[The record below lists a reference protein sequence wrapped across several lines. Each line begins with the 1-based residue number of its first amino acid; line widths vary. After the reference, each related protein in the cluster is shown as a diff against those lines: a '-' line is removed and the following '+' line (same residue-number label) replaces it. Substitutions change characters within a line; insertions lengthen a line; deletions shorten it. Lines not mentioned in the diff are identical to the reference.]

1 MTINGINGVNYT
13 PPTVPQGSGQA
24 SPQTD
29 TQNVTQAPDNPDYSV
44 SISEEAQALANTNE
58 SESTT
63 STSSTLMS
71 GNNAARELFESMGFR
86 LDSMQNLVED
96 MNNFTRT
103 ASREDAAAFNARFR
117 EVFGLNDRVTN
128 PRPPVQPPPAQTP
141 PTQTPPV
148 QTPPA
153 QSPNTTTT
161 VAANGRYSFSTVEG
175 SFMLSFSGN
184 GREADVARGVFFN
197 TLFQHT
203 HEEATAMAHAWST
216 MMPGGVGESQ
226 QVVNSRW
233 QTSTVDA
240 AVARHAELR
249 DEIHRAFGN
258 DSEQLELNLAA
269 LDRAFEG
276 NMEQI
281 ARAVAAQAEADRTRA
296 ESMERNNAFFQATGQ
311 ENSISHHT
319 PHALANHSD
328 FNRSEFERN
337 SVNMMN
343 QFAQFHL
350 EQVRSGVLFGS
361 GMEAVMNFLN
371 SDSNLFGMTTSI
383 NNLSFSDFLSVN
395 TSFMNHSNRAM
406 TASEVN
412 EEINRLNNEFNSGI
426 FEQSD
431 ELRAL
436 LAG

>member
-13 PPTVPQGSGQA
+13 PTTVPQGSGQA
-24 SPQTD
+24 SSQTD

-44 SISEEAQALANTNE
+44 SISEEAQALANTN
-58 SESTT
+58 T
-63 STSSTLMS
+63 STGLNIT
-71 GNNAARELFESMGFR
+71 NTAVRELFEEMGFR
-86 LDSMQNLVED
+86 IDSNENLDED
-96 MNNFTRT
+96 LSNFTRT
-103 ASREDAAAFNARFR
+103 ASRE
-117 EVFGLNDRVTN
+117 EVTVFMSRLRQAIGFQHSSN
-128 PRPPVQPPPAQTP
+128 PGAGNVN
-141 PTQTPPV
+141 TPPV
-148 QTPPA
+148 QSPPA

-161 VAANGRYSFSTVEG
+161 VAATGSHSFSTVEG

-184 GREADVARGVFFN
+184 GRAADVARGMFFN
-197 TLFQHT
+197 TLFAHT
-203 HEEATAMAHAWST
+203 HEEATAFAHEWAN
-216 MMPGGVGESQ
+216 MVPG
-226 QVVNSRW
+226 VNGASGHVIQSRW
-233 QTSTVDA
+233 QTSTVDT

-249 DEIHRAFGN
+249 DEIHRAFAH
-258 DSEQLELNLAA
+258 DSEQLELNLSA

-276 NMEQI
+276 NMERI
-281 ARAVAAQAEADRTRA
+281 GRAVAEQAEFDRSRA
-296 ESMERNNAFFQATGQ
+296 ESMERNNAFFRATGQ
-311 ENSISHHT
+311 ENSIIHHT

-350 EQVRSGVLFGS
+350 EQVRSGVQFGS

-371 SDSNLFGMTTSI
+371 SDSNLFGMTSSI
-383 NNLSFSDFLSVN
+383 NNLSFSDFLAVN
-395 TSFMNHSNRAM
+395 NSFMNNRAM
-406 TASEVN
+406 TRDEVN

-426 FEQSD
+426 FKQSD